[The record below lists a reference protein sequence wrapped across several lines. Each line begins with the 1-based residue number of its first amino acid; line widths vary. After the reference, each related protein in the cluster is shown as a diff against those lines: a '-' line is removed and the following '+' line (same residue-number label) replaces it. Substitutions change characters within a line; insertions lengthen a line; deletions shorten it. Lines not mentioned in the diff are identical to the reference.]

1 MPFIGREILDFQP
14 FSQHKTGLS
23 VYSAAFGNVAW
34 TSDDFSPETL
44 LAGMDAAAAQI
55 IVKLQD
61 VCFAYM
67 RPICYHV
74 LSFLCTFMN
83 QDLI

>member
-1 MPFIGREILDFQP
+1 M
-14 FSQHKTGLS
+14 GLS

-55 IVKLQD
+55 IVFAPP
-61 VCFAYM
+61 VCIEIEAPF
-67 RPICYHV
+67 
-74 LSFLCTFMN
+74 
-83 QDLI
+83 

>member
-1 MPFIGREILDFQP
+1 VPFIGREILDFQP

-55 IVKLQD
+55 IVFAPS
-61 VCFAYM
+61 VCIEIEAPF
-67 RPICYHV
+67 
-74 LSFLCTFMN
+74 
-83 QDLI
+83 

>member
-1 MPFIGREILDFQP
+1 MQGNFSVLFIGREILDFQP

-55 IVKLQD
+55 IVFAPP
-61 VCFAYM
+61 VCIEIEAPF
-67 RPICYHV
+67 
-74 LSFLCTFMN
+74 
-83 QDLI
+83 